1 MNDNEGDQRTMQH
14 QVTEHWNEAM
24 WQQAEPIY
32 EEAFP
37 EHGRKT
43 KSIVMRMFER
53 GLCALHVWNDGQA
66 AAAMALTGMDAKENL
81 LVIDYIA
88 VRGSLRGRGAG
99 LACLQDLRE
108 WARSKRCRGIV
119 IEAEADPSEENAGR
133 IAFWEKAGFTQAA
146 YVHSYIWVPETYR
159 AMYLSLDP
167 AHPVESH
174 DGGEELFKSIL
185 RFHEKAYRR
194 PNPS

>member
-1 MNDNEGDQRTMQH
+1 MQH
-14 QVTEHWNEAM
+14 QVTEHWDEAM

-43 KSIVMRMFER
+43 KAIIMRMFER
-53 GLCALHVWNDGQA
+53 GLCALHVWSEGQA
-66 AAAMALTGMDAKENL
+66 AAAMALTGTDAKENL

-88 VRGSLRGRGAG
+88 VRGSSRGSGVG
-99 LACLQDLRE
+99 LACLRDLRE
-108 WARSKRCRGIV
+108 WAGSRGYRGIV

-133 IAFWEKAGFTQAA
+133 IVFWKKAGFTPTA

-167 AHPVESH
+167 EHPVESH
-174 DGGEELFKSIL
+174 DGGEELFQSIL

-194 PNPS
+194 PSKS